1 MYNRVF
7 TLSEQF
13 RSIIKSGIYLG
24 VCLLFRMTWI
34 LADDRARI
42 AQKAAALQIVPS
54 PTYPKVSE
62 PYTTWIST
70 FKLRGWVTL
79 RVNSNPIRNHG
90 PIQTSQS
97 PKSDNSLSKG
107 QNVDAERKKK
117 EKKGRK
123 QDKSAAHLEIW
134 RNLFSKAAAEEMSV
148 TYIISVFVRE
158 LPGCILFGWIFMSV
172 ALFLLMLIT
181 YFRIQ
186 LSEGESQFR
195 QKE

>member
-1 MYNRVF
+1 MQR
-7 TLSEQF
+7 E
-13 RSIIKSGIYLG
+13 
-24 VCLLFRMTWI
+24 
-34 LADDRARI
+34 
-42 AQKAAALQIVPS
+42 
-54 PTYPKVSE
+54 
-62 PYTTWIST
+62 
-70 FKLRGWVTL
+70 
-79 RVNSNPIRNHG
+79 
-90 PIQTSQS
+90 
-97 PKSDNSLSKG
+97 
-107 QNVDAERKKK
+107 KKK
-117 EKKGRK
+117 KKKGRK

-195 QKE
+195 QKEWVGRQNSSLNSLLSGLYP